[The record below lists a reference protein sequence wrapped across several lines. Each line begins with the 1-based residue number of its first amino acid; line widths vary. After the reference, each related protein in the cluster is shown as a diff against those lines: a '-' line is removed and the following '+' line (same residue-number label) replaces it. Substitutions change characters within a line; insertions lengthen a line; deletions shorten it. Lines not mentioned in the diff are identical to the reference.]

1 MSQDYDLIIVGA
13 GLVGATLAA
22 QLASGKRGSG
32 LRIGLIEAGGEPES
46 FSREEFDPRVVAL
59 TPASEQ
65 LLCNIKVWQQVAA
78 ERACPYSDMEVWD
91 GEGNGAISFSAADCQ
106 ADRLGHIVEN
116 SLLVRSLRRRLE
128 NLPQVEL
135 IQPASVTELSLPE
148 QAGDAV
154 ELGLDTGTQCRAA
167 LVIAADGAHSQLR
180 TLGGFD
186 TREWAY
192 DQRAIITTVRTEIPH
207 AYTARQRFMRTGPLA
222 FLPLRWQSG
231 EGWDAHYCSIVWS
244 ADNALADELMALN
257 EQAFCVRLGR
267 DFEHRLG
274 AVTGCAERFA
284 IPLKQR
290 HAREYIKPGLALVG
304 DAAHSIH
311 PLAGQG
317 VNLGLSDVVALAEEI
332 ERALARGLT
341 TSDYSILRRY
351 QRRRLGENLGMMSV
365 METFKRLFGTSAP
378 ELIWLR
384 NTGMAS
390 INKLGPI
397 KNAIVRRAMGL

>member
-1 MSQDYDLIIVGA
+1 MTQDYDLIIVGA

-22 QLASGKRGSG
+22 RVASGEQGSN
-32 LRIGLIEAGGEPES
+32 LRIALIEAGGEPES
-46 FSREEFDPRVVAL
+46 FSGQEFDPRVVAL

-65 LLCNIKVWQQVAA
+65 LLRELEVWESVAA
-78 ERACPYSDMEVWD
+78 ERVCLYSDMEVWD

-106 ADRLGHIVEN
+106 ADHLGHIVEN

-128 NLPQVEL
+128 DLPQVEL
-135 IQPASVTELSLPE
+135 IQPASVTDLHLAEKAEDP
-148 QAGDAV
+148 V
-154 ELGLDTGTQCRAA
+154 EVTLDNGNHCRAT
-167 LVIAADGAHSQLR
+167 LVIAADGANSQLR
-180 TLGGFD
+180 ALGGFD

-192 DQRAIITTVRTEIPH
+192 DQRAIITTVRTETPH
-207 AYTARQRFMRTGPLA
+207 AYTARQRFMHTGPLA
-222 FLPLRWQSG
+222 FLPLRWQSN
-231 EGWDAHYCSIVWS
+231 EGWAAHYCSIVWS
-244 ADNALADELMALN
+244 ADNALADELMGLD
-257 EQAFCVRLGR
+257 EQAFCERLGR
-267 DFEHRLG
+267 DFEYRLG

-317 VNLGLSDVVALAEEI
+317 VNLGLSDVAVLAEEL
-332 ERALARGLT
+332 ERALARGLAT
-341 TSDYSILRRY
+341 GDYSILRRY

-365 METFKRLFGTSAP
+365 METFKRLFGNSSP
-378 ELIWLR
+378 ELTWLR
-384 NTGMAS
+384 NTGMGAM
-390 INKLGPI
+390 NKLGPI

>member
-1 MSQDYDLIIVGA
+1 MTQDYDLMIVGA

-22 QLASGKRGSG
+22 RLACGARGNN
-32 LRIGLIEAGGEPES
+32 LRIALIVAGREPES
-46 FSREEFDPRVVAL
+46 FSGQEFDPRVVAL

-65 LLCNIKVWQQVAA
+65 LLRELGVWEQVSA
-78 ERACPYSDMEVWD
+78 ERACPYRDMEVWD
-91 GEGNGAISFSAADCQ
+91 GEGNGSISFSAADCQ
-106 ADRLGHIVEN
+106 ADHLGHIVEN

-128 NLPQVEL
+128 DLPQVKL

-148 QAGDAV
+148 QAGESV
-154 ELGLDTGTQCRAA
+154 EVALDNGTHCRAA
-167 LVIAADGAHSQLR
+167 LVIAADGAQSQLR

-186 TREWAY
+186 TREWTY
-192 DQRAIITTVRTEIPH
+192 DQRAIITTVSTETPH
-207 AYTARQRFMRTGPLA
+207 AYTARQRFMHTGPLA
-222 FLPLRWQSG
+222 FLPLCWKSV

-244 ADNALADELMALN
+244 ADNALADALMVLD
-257 EQAFCVRLGR
+257 EQAFCERLGR
-267 DFEHRLG
+267 DFEYRLG

-317 VNLGLSDVVALAEEI
+317 VNLGLSDVAVLAEEL
-332 ERALARGLT
+332 ERALERGLT
-341 TSDYSILRRY
+341 TGDCSILRRY

-365 METFKRLFGTSAP
+365 METFKRLFGTSSP
-378 ELIWLR
+378 ELTWLR
-384 NTGMAS
+384 NTGMGAM
-390 INKLGPI
+390 NKLGPI